1 MALSPERAG
10 HLQHPLVWTPDANH
24 LCALRSE
31 ASLTSSGWRFGALTC
46 DVFASDK
53 PDVPAFLSIA
63 SVHSGVDQGVG
74 GLFKMA
80 PMDRLQKID
89 WFAISAASA
98 TSGAL
103 ASVVHL
109 GTDAISDS
117 DTNSLPALPSSL
129 SQLEFE
135 AIGDDCYIIRLAGTN
150 LALTGGPSAGEFVPG
165 PVYFMTYD
173 SSSGNQIWKAHP
185 ADSWT
190 GYFDFRPI
198 AAPDALAIGVPSD
211 SNSAG
216 VSLALSSPRQDSS
229 SQTLRL
235 TEGAPLVGGSRMFFL
250 REARGS
256 DFFWTRGESVIV
268 PDDSGHTIQP
278 ITQARTIPADYDS
291 LLSRWDV
298 GDVLEDAPASWRPP
312 TIDADFPTI
321 EPRWHTY
328 YRIDTRGADL
338 VPLGGG
344 VWANSVY
351 YSADR
356 TTSMVWVPTPR
367 DTFDAEL
374 PTPMSLEIEF
384 HPFSDQDVLFTNSLG
399 EIPPNT
405 WFRIYPHFD
414 LAFEWHDLQ
423 ATLETRYLLPSGEWS
438 PWSNPQVPNPLIV
451 QNAALSESRLASPDW
466 HIAWVPD
473 SFATLEGESYK
484 GTEFV
489 TQLFEQDYEPSGQV
503 WKSLCPEC
511 QVRLRVRCFR
521 YNADGVPVV
530 GPTAACTVTLS
541 KTTIFEL
548 APDENPRIT
557 RDGLEIPF
565 QALNIASPM
574 SLAFSK
580 ITIEG
585 VEAVQNFR
593 TSISRDEGIV
603 LIPWASFRELDA
615 SWFASRHLIEID
627 LETATIFSHRVLRL
641 SGILEGDPASSQMA
655 ALSTTTLPM
664 FTIAERSGGTVTQA
678 FCVAESETEQ
688 RVIEMPVAS
697 GRAIITPPAFDVA
710 EILDAERQPT
720 SRILV
725 FSGGSDNYLVGG
737 ADVPRPERAI
747 TTLMYKND
755 EGVIISAIE
764 GNVSFSYAI
773 ERDILTA
780 RSVGDNAY
788 RIGSLPGGSPSIEL
802 SGTLFRGQLAS
813 WQSSQQPG
821 VQIVSS
827 IQRLFRI
834 SPETTCI
841 LRTAAGSVHLVRI
854 VGISAPRGGRDLAE
868 VTIQLVEVTR

>member
-24 LCALRSE
+24 LYALRSE
-31 ASLTSSGWRFGALTC
+31 ASLTSSGWIFGALTC
-46 DVFASDK
+46 DVFASDA
-53 PDVPAFLSIA
+53 PEVPAFLSIA
-63 SVHSGVDQGVG
+63 SVHPGVDQGVG
-74 GLFKMA
+74 GLFKIA

-89 WFAISAASA
+89 WSAITAASA

-103 ASVVHL
+103 ASVVHV

-135 AIGDDCYIIRLAGTN
+135 AIGDDCYVIRLAGTN

-165 PVYFMTYD
+165 PVYFITYD
-173 SSSGNQIWKAHP
+173 SHSGNQIWKAYP
-185 ADSWT
+185 ADTWT

-211 SNSAG
+211 SNAAG
-216 VSLALSSPRQDSS
+216 VSLALSSPRQDSA

-235 TEGAPLVGGSRMFFL
+235 TEGAPLVGGVRTFFL

-256 DFFWTRGESVIV
+256 DFFWTRGEPVIV
-268 PDDSGHTIQP
+268 PDESGHTIRP
-278 ITQARTIPADYDS
+278 ITQTRTIPADYDS
-291 LLSRWDV
+291 LLSRWAL
-298 GDVLEDAPASWRPP
+298 GDVFEDAPASWSPN
-312 TIDADFPTI
+312 TINADFPTI

-328 YRIDTRGADL
+328 SRIDTRGPDQA
-338 VPLGGG
+338 PLGGG
-344 VWANSVY
+344 VWANAVL
-351 YSADR
+351 YSEDR
-356 TTSMVWVPTPR
+356 NANMVWVPTPR

-384 HPFSDQDVLFTNSLG
+384 HPFSGQDILFATSLG
-399 EIPPNT
+399 EVPPNT

-414 LAFEWHDLQ
+414 LAFEWRDMQ

-438 PWSNPQVPNPLIV
+438 PWSQPQVPNPAV
-451 QNAALSESRLASPDW
+451 AQNSALSESRLASPDW

-484 GTEFV
+484 GTEFI
-489 TQLFEQDYEPSGQV
+489 TQLFEQDYEPSGQF
-503 WKSLCPEC
+503 WKSLCSEC

-530 GPTAACTVTLS
+530 GPTSACTVTLS

-548 APDENPRIT
+548 ALGENPRIT

-565 QALNIASPM
+565 QAWNLASPM
-574 SLAFSK
+574 SLVFSK
-580 ITIEG
+580 ITIGG
-585 VEAVQNFR
+585 VEAIRNFR
-593 TSISRDEGIV
+593 TSISQDEGVV
-603 LIPWASFRELDA
+603 LIPWTAFRELDA
-615 SWFASRHLIEID
+615 AWFASQHSIGID
-627 LETATIFSHRVLRL
+627 VETTTIFAHRVLSL
-641 SGILEGDPASSQMA
+641 SGTLEGDSASSQMA

-664 FTIAERSGGTVTQA
+664 FTIAQRSGGTVSQA

-710 EILDAERQPT
+710 EILDAERQMT

-725 FSGGSDNYLVGG
+725 FSGGSDSYLVGG

-747 TTLMYKND
+747 TTLMYKTD
-755 EGVIISAIE
+755 EGVIIAAIE
-764 GNVSFSYAI
+764 GNVSFSYAM

-788 RIGSLPGGSPSIEL
+788 RIGALPGGSPSIEL

-813 WQSSQQPG
+813 WQSAQQTG

-834 SPETTCI
+834 SPETTCV

-868 VTIQLVEVTR
+868 VTLQLVEVTS